1 MTNPRET
8 EANEYLDANR
18 IPELFH
24 NITSQLVFHRP
35 DNPKTFMIDYITKLK
50 EGRTTQMNY
59 PCLFDDTNIES
70 VFGML
75 DPTKKGYISLSQYLE
90 AMNTMGCEN
99 FDDNPTGVENGQ
111 VTKDIFA
118 REVKSGLKKSSATFQ
133 PLI

>member
-1 MTNPRET
+1 MTTPRET
-8 EANEYLDANR
+8 ETNEYLDTHR

-35 DNPKTFMIDYITKLK
+35 ENPKTFMIDYISKLK

-59 PCLFDDTNIES
+59 PCLFDDTNIDS

-75 DPTKKGYISLSQYLE
+75 DPTKKGHITLEQYRE
-90 AMNTMGCEN
+90 AMQTMGCQN
-99 FDDNPTGVENGQ
+99 FDEKPTGVDRGR
-111 VTKDIFA
+111 VTADIFA
-118 REVKSGLKKSSATFQ
+118 REVKAGLKKASGTFE